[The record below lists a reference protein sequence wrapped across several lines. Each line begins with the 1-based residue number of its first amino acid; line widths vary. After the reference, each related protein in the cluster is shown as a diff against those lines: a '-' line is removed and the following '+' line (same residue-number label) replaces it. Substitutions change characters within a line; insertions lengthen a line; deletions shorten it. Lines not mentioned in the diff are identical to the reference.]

1 VQTEEVDVVM
11 WTFELPHGPQ
21 EFMIVE
27 SKGDFVKESKECFTY
42 RCRIN
47 NGQHMEGNIYKH
59 ALYMDRHVATKMN
72 VRVEADPHIPFKP
85 TKK

>member
-1 VQTEEVDVVM
+1 
-11 WTFELPHGPQ
+11 
-21 EFMIVE
+21 
-27 SKGDFVKESKECFTY
+27 
-42 RCRIN
+42 
-47 NGQHMEGNIYKH
+47 MEGNIYKH